1 MDFLGI
7 SSLCSGIPI
16 PPLPSC
22 FHNIQTGIIFLLIT
36 QKQKI
41 MFEKIYIGKGK
52 KVENLEIVKVK
63 LSIEELQKMIKEAGT
78 SKNIYFEIANMKHAD
93 QYENTHTC
101 YWSKKVEEVAEEIA
115 GKSGKKK

>member
-1 MDFLGI
+1 
-7 SSLCSGIPI
+7 
-16 PPLPSC
+16 
-22 FHNIQTGIIFLLIT
+22 
-36 QKQKI
+36 